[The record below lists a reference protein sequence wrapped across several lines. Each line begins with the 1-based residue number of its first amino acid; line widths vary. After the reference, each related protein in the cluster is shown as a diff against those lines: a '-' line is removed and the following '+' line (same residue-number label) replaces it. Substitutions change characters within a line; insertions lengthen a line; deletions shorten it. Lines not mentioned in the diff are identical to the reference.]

1 MKTNALFILLAV
13 LPLASCRDQ
22 EDEQRQKEIN
32 AAKAFDEQHDKA
44 MKDATKINYP
54 EPKPAGPIRQGM
66 PTIKEESTDEESGS

>member
-1 MKTNALFILLAV
+1 MKTNTLFIIFAV
-13 LPLASCRDQ
+13 LPFTSCRDQ
-22 EDEQRQKEIN
+22 ADEQRQKEIK

-66 PTIKEESTDEESGS
+66 PTIKEESTDEDS